1 MSMTF
6 DDDRI
11 LTNFLNS
18 KGKPICREERQYALF
33 FYNALLDVKRK
44 GNWEAF
50 RKLIIIEKNEK
61 DNDNSIDNFIKKML
75 GVNMLD
81 VKNLNDIHI
90 KQVFYEATLMRDFFN
105 SCNDDGKK
113 NFNENLLEFV
123 LSYNYKT
130 VSLYLEDGECDKYKN
145 KLSGSAHFGS
155 SSKSNKLPQ
164 EIRNLI
170 LKDPKGSKKERKE
183 FEKNEKEY
191 IIASRLQLA
200 KYMMN
205 ATPDI
210 LVYYTITLDDKE
222 QEYVRAIECKYESG
236 IGTYEDIFGKRR
248 PLQIFVQRL
257 IMTFLFGAELIEKEE
272 CGLVQVDD
280 KIWNKVYGDLPI
292 DINKKEN
299 NESNVENKKVTVKQS
314 NLTND
319 KAPVGNMGVTVVQ
332 FISEDE
338 QPSKKRKSQ
347 DGFFKIP
354 ISKLL
359 QEQYASRNEK
369 TSLNDR

>member
-1 MSMTF
+1 MVMSMMF
-6 DDDRI
+6 ENGGGEI
-11 LTNFLNS
+11 LTNFLKS
-18 KGKPICREERQYALF
+18 EGKPICREERQYALF

-44 GNWEAF
+44 RNWEAILEF
-50 RKLIIIEKNEK
+50 MDNNEAKVKQLLGLDYDELNKIKLE
-61 DNDNSIDNFIKKML
+61 
-75 GVNMLD
+75 
-81 VKNLNDIHI
+81 DIHI
-90 KQVFYEATLMRDFFN
+90 KQVFYEATLMRDLFHFCDDKNEFN
-105 SCNDDGKK
+105 KK
-113 NFNENLLEFV
+113 LLDFV
-123 LSYNYKT
+123 LTYSDQS
-130 VSLYLEDGECDKYKN
+130 VSLCLDESERNNYIEA
-145 KLSGSAHFGS
+145 LSGSAHFGS

-164 EIRNLI
+164 EVRKLI
-170 LKDPKGSKKERKE
+170 LKDPEDSKKGRKA
-183 FEKNEKEY
+183 FKNNEKEY
-191 IIASRLQLA
+191 FIASRLQLA

-210 LVYYTITLDDKE
+210 LVVYTIDGIN
-222 QEYVRAIECKYESG
+222 QVYVRAIECKYESG

-257 IMTFLFGAELIEKEE
+257 IMTFLFGAEIIEKEK
-272 CGLVQVDD
+272 CGLVEVDD
-280 KIWNKVYGDLPI
+280 KIWNKVYGDLLI

-359 QEQYASRNEK
+359 QWQYASRNEK